1 MSHLTPAHQPLKRTK
16 RLNLSD
22 PASAKLLLVPMPM
35 AKGASRSNH
44 DTHTHV
50 TAAPKESTHRAHALS
65 LACATRDSLLLTVI
79 AVTVIAHKSVLDEVS
94 YL

>member
-1 MSHLTPAHQPLKRTK
+1 MSRLTPAHQPLKRTT

-44 DTHTHV
+44 DTHV
-50 TAAPKESTHRAHALS
+50 TAASKESTHRAHALS
-65 LACATRDSLLLTVI
+65 LACATQDSLLLTLI
-79 AVTVIAHKSVLDEVS
+79 AVTVIANKSVLDEVAH
-94 YL
+94 L